1 MLILL
6 KLTRILYFEY
16 LTSLFALRNQNTHKL
31 RAVLKPIVVCD
42 LISVNQ
48 MRFGNFVDLLDMSVT
63 LVVD

>member
-6 KLTRILYFEY
+6 IQTRIWYFEN
-16 LTSLFALRNQNTHKL
+16 LNSLFALRNQNTNKM
-31 RAVLKPIVVCD
+31 RAVLQPIVVCD

-48 MRFGNFVDLLDMSVT
+48 MRFGNFADLSHVSVK